1 MKNIE
6 KCQKIA
12 DEILDKKTIIIF
24 LLEQQAK
31 VQRELNELEIELKN
45 NE

>member
-1 MKNIE
+1 MKNME
-6 KCQKIA
+6 KWQKIA

-24 LLEQQAK
+24 LLEQQAR
-31 VQRELNELEIELKN
+31 VQNELDVLQIELKR

>member
-1 MKNIE
+1 MKKIE
-6 KCQKIA
+6 KWQKIA